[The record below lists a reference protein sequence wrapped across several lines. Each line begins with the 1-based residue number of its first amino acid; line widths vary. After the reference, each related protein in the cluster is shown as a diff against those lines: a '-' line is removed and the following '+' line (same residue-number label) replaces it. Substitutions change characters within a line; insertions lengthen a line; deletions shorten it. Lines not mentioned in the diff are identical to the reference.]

1 MLLKKVSIENVRSF
15 LDKAELS
22 LDGPIT
28 IIIGPNGGGKTNLL
42 DAIAVVLRR
51 YLFASMWA
59 APAATELEPNR
70 HEFRA
75 NDTLNNMTLER
86 HSRGATRDQIVEMEL
101 EATAIDLEN
110 MRKMQVGAD
119 QLTKL
124 ALRKYHN
131 LNLQDATT
139 WKIDQIAVGMRLKYR
154 FFNGNLSHDDGHAS
168 TSFLQYLRLFEID
181 GMLRDE
187 FGLSPLA
194 LPLVYLPV
202 NRSANGFQ
210 SRVDLVNYNYGET
223 KRQSDATSSRSSTP
237 IVQLAVGRMAYNF
250 RMLLDKDQGETAKK
264 FRDDPNMKELTRWLK
279 NLGYEWEL
287 ETISAVKNQ
296 YDVRLSKQGTSFLVG
311 AASSGERELL
321 TYIFAIF
328 ALNVRDA
335 LIVVDEPELHL
346 HPKWQ
351 RTILHLFIELAKTTG
366 NVFLFSTHSPT
377 FVSPESIHYVSRV
390 FSRDQRS
397 HILRLDTS
405 KLPQAKHL
413 LNIVNSHTN
422 ERLFFADQVL
432 LVEGVSDRVFFE
444 AVLDRFGRAAERLT
458 LEVISVGGKGYFEK
472 YEQVLRACQIDHF
485 VVADRDYV
493 EQVGTPQIKQLFKL
507 DSTEIKADV
516 IDNLKSVDGATLVAA
531 IEAAMASGS
540 WEKAQEIWAYIKSRR
555 RALRTDLQPVECA
568 AFREFLK
575 TKRAE
580 RVFILSEGALEA
592 YLPVGHKKKDLETL
606 LGLLELP
613 DFWVHLPLPQRAEIE
628 EIASSLL
635 GRVELATADPNA
647 HVC

>member
-1 MLLKKVSIENVRSF
+1 MGDPMLLKKVSIENVRSF
-15 LDKAELS
+15 LDRAELS

-42 DAIAVVLRR
+42 DAIVVVLRR

-70 HEFRA
+70 HEFRP
-75 NDTLNNMTLER
+75 NDTLNSMTLER
-86 HSRGATRDQIVEMEL
+86 HSRGAARDQIVEVEI
-101 EATAIDLEN
+101 EATATDLEN
-110 MRKMQVGAD
+110 MRKMQAGAD
-119 QLTKL
+119 QLTQL

-139 WKIDQIAVGMRLKYR
+139 WKIDQIAEGMRLKYR
-154 FFNGNLSHDDGHAS
+154 FFNGKLSHDDSHAS
-168 TSFLQYLRLFEID
+168 ASFLQYLRLFEID

-187 FGLSPLA
+187 FDLSPLA

-210 SRVDLVNYNYGET
+210 SRIDLVNYNYGET
-223 KRQSDATSSRSSTP
+223 KRQSDATSSRSNTP

-264 FRDDPNMKELTRWLK
+264 FRGDPNMKELTRWLQD
-279 NLGYEWEL
+279 LGYEWEL

-296 YDVRLSKQGTSFLVG
+296 YDVRLSKQGTSFLVS

-390 FSRDQRS
+390 FSRDQQS
-397 HILRLDTS
+397 QVLRLDTS

-413 LNIVNSHTN
+413 LNIVNSQNN

-444 AVLDRFGRAAERLT
+444 AVLDRFGRAAARLT
-458 LEVISVGGKGYFEK
+458 LEVISVGKG
-472 YEQVLRACQIDHF
+472 VLRQVRAG
-485 VVADRDYV
+485 AAGMPDR
-493 EQVGTPQIKQLFKL
+493 
-507 DSTEIKADV
+507 
-516 IDNLKSVDGATLVAA
+516 
-531 IEAAMASGS
+531 
-540 WEKAQEIWAYIKSRR
+540 
-555 RALRTDLQPVECA
+555 
-568 AFREFLK
+568 
-575 TKRAE
+575 
-580 RVFILSEGALEA
+580 
-592 YLPVGHKKKDLETL
+592 
-606 LGLLELP
+606 
-613 DFWVHLPLPQRAEIE
+613 
-628 EIASSLL
+628 SLCH
-635 GRVELATADPNA
+635 R
-647 HVC
+647 